1 MYIAD
6 HDLLTKHT
14 VDVAGS
20 KTFQSSTHRECS
32 SSRLFILPEPLR
44 LTPRKAYSDGQLYHV
59 ASIDC
64 TRITSDR
71 YFHTCFHRRQR
82 ICRLH
87 ILTFPSLKGRWMAS
101 LRRIIAMD
109 VELCRNRYDAE
120 TYKQTDRN
128 MVRSPGRQAHVGT
141 RRIRKIYADTRII
154 YRAYIGLHI
163 ITHRLNL
170 HI

>member
-1 MYIAD
+1 
-6 HDLLTKHT
+6 
-14 VDVAGS
+14 
-20 KTFQSSTHRECS
+20 
-32 SSRLFILPEPLR
+32 
-44 LTPRKAYSDGQLYHV
+44 
-59 ASIDC
+59 
-64 TRITSDR
+64 
-71 YFHTCFHRRQR
+71 
-82 ICRLH
+82 
-87 ILTFPSLKGRWMAS
+87 
-101 LRRIIAMD
+101 MD

-120 TYKQTDRN
+120 TYKQTDRK